1 MTNSEAEYVTL
12 LVASVI
18 AFLMPYVANRFKFPV
33 IVGEIVLGIAVGFI
47 AVGIERVFHVTFL
60 TFSPE
65 SAVFFLSEIGLIFL
79 LFLAGLEIDFNMISE
94 RGARP
99 MMMGIIAFVATFTI
113 ALAIV
118 AVSPIETP
126 IFMALIISTTSLGVV
141 LPVLR
146 EMGIG
151 RTQYG
156 QDVILGAI
164 IADFGTMIMIPL
176 VVAAQKGTSLILPLI
191 VLPFVALVFVALY
204 YLGGYLLWKWPE
216 SMSQFFANEDPNETG
231 VRASFLLIMIFV
243 VLAALLETEVIL
255 GAFLA
260 GAAISFLFRE
270 SGTLESKLFG
280 FGFGF
285 LIPLFFV
292 RVGVEFAHSVTEE
305 GGLAA
310 LWIVP
315 VLVGVTLVAKVI
327 PQLYLVPTYG
337 LRRAVSQGVL
347 LSGGLSLAIVA
358 AEIGRAEGILDQAIS
373 AAVIFF
379 AIVMAILS
387 PIIFRNIVT
396 EKDAEVDE
404 EQVFELVTVDGK
416 PLEGGIDPDSE
427 LNPDNWVEVSD

>member
-1 MTNSEAEYVTL
+1 MTSSEAEYVTL

-18 AFLMPYVANRFKFPV
+18 AFLIPYLANRFQFPV
-33 IVGEIVLGIAVGFI
+33 IVGEIVLGIGVGFV
-47 AVGIERVFHVTFL
+47 AVAIKTLFDVEFL
-60 TFSPE
+60 TFEPG
-65 SAVFFLSEIGLIFL
+65 SAVYFLSEIGLIFL

-94 RGARP
+94 RGAKP
-99 MMMGIIAFVATFTI
+99 LLLGTIAFLGTFVI
-113 ALAIV
+113 ALGIV
-118 AVSPIETP
+118 AVSGIEVP
-126 IFMALIISTTSLGVV
+126 VFMALIISTTSLGVV

-156 QDVILGAI
+156 QDIIMGAI

-176 VVAAQKGTSLILPLI
+176 VVAVQKGSSLLLPLV
-191 VLPFVALVFVALY
+191 VLPFVALVFLLLY
-204 YLGGYLLWKWPE
+204 YLGGYLLWKWPDA
-216 SMSQFFANEDPNETG
+216 MSKFFAREDPNETG

-243 VLAALLETEVIL
+243 VLAALLQTEVIL

-292 RVGVEFAHSVTEE
+292 RVGVEFANTVTEP
-305 GGLAA
+305 GGFEA

-315 VLVGVTLVAKVI
+315 VLVAVTLVAKLV

-337 LRRAVSQGVL
+337 LRRSIANGVI

-358 AEIGRAEGILDQAIS
+358 AEIGRAEGILEPAIS

-379 AIVMAILS
+379 AIVMAVLAPIL
-387 PIIFRNIVT
+387 FRNVVT
-396 EKDAEVDE
+396 ERDLEVE
-404 EQVFELVTVDGK
+404 EEKVFELVTVKGK
-416 PLEGGIDPDSE
+416 PLEGGIDPE
-427 LNPDNWVEVSD
+427 AEGNPDNWVEVSD